1 LLPIAENV
9 SQISPPVRVLLVL
22 SVMFMAAWMTIL
34 KPKEETVPPA
44 TTPATA
50 TAPQSQPGQQ
60 VSAAKDAVA
69 GADARNG
76 QAEAAADGVT
86 GATPAAPA
94 ATGTTATA
102 PTTSTPAAKAP
113 AKGEAVKAGEA
124 GGLPMRVLQGIADRK
139 VIVLLFWNKGAADD
153 RAVKRELTHIRK
165 DKRKVVVQSAPLT
178 KVSAYQQITRGANVD
193 QSPTVVVV
201 DRNRQV
207 QTLVG
212 FSDRATIDQAVSDAL
227 RAK

>member
-1 LLPIAENV
+1 LLPITRLV

-34 KPKEETVPPA
+34 KPSEEVVPAADVPA
-44 TTPATA
+44 ATA
-50 TAPQSQPGQQ
+50 AQTAPGQQ

-76 QAEAAADGVT
+76 QAEVAADGVT
-86 GATPAAPA
+86 DGSSAAA
-94 ATGTTATA
+94 ATGSVPATA
-102 PTTSTPAAKAP
+102 STTGAAAP
-113 AKGEAVKAGEA
+113 GKSEAVKAGEA
-124 GGLPMRVLQGIADRK
+124 GGLPLSVLKGIADRK
-139 VIVLLFWNKGAADD
+139 VVVLLFWNSNASDD
-153 RAVKRELTHIRK
+153 RAVRRELKGIDRH
-165 DKRKVVVQSAPLT
+165 DGKVVVEVAPLG
-178 KVSAYQQITRGANVD
+178 KVAGYQQITRGANVD

-207 QTLVG
+207 QTLTG
-212 FSDRATIDQAVSDAL
+212 FSDRQTIDQAISDAL